1 MPLGKRINAIQK
13 RLAVFEIADND
24 DNLKQSGA
32 RKDGDLSDSPRVAL
46 DKTLHCSLSYST
58 EDILHAVE
66 PAHTVEHAG
75 ELLVVEG
82 RAHVGLVMADK
93 TLRPGSKRTTAI
105 ETLVKTFGPDDTLL
119 LINSI
124 VSPPANFRICVA
136 SLSKV

>member
-66 PAHTVEHAG
+66 PAHTLKQAA
-75 ELLVVEG
+75 ELFVIRMYQG
-82 RAHVGLVMADK
+82 R
-93 TLRPGSKRTTAI
+93 PPPSAI
-105 ETLVKTFGPDDTLL
+105 M
-119 LINSI
+119 
-124 VSPPANFRICVA
+124 
-136 SLSKV
+136 

>member
-58 EDILHAVE
+58 EDILQTVE
-66 PAHTVEHAG
+66 PSHTLKQAA
-75 ELLVVEG
+75 ELFVIRMYQG
-82 RAHVGLVMADK
+82 YI
-93 TLRPGSKRTTAI
+93 S
-105 ETLVKTFGPDDTLL
+105 
-119 LINSI
+119 
-124 VSPPANFRICVA
+124 SPPVKPENPGIFMSCLNISACIAGSSLVGAFFVILLRNKFRMSSICGVG
-136 SLSKV
+136 K